1 MFFFYFR
8 RSLFTREKVEI
19 SKYDT
24 RRRGGVEAV
33 IIRSICLILN
43 QSGLTVLKKEHY
55 NEQSKTTIT
64 KLYER

>member
-24 RRRGGVEAV
+24 RRRRGVQAV
-33 IIRSICLILN
+33 ISRSICLNLN
-43 QSGLTVLKKEHY
+43 HDTSLQLPLDVNYKVGLLC
-55 NEQSKTTIT
+55 
-64 KLYER
+64 

>member
-24 RRRGGVEAV
+24 RRRRGVQAV
-33 IIRSICLILN
+33 ISRSICLILN
-43 QSGLTVLKKEHY
+43 HDTSLQLPLDVNYKVGLLC
-55 NEQSKTTIT
+55 
-64 KLYER
+64 

>member
-24 RRRGGVEAV
+24 RKRRGVQAV
-33 IIRSICLILN
+33 ISRSICLILN
-43 QSGLTVLKKEHY
+43 HDTSLQLPLDVNYKVGLLC
-55 NEQSKTTIT
+55 
-64 KLYER
+64 